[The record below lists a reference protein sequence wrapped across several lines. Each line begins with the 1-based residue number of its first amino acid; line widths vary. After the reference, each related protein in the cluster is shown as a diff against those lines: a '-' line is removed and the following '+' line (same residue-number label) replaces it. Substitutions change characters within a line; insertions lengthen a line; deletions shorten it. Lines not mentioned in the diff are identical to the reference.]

1 MKKTQSRFALR
12 IGNAQKHIEGLL
24 NLTFS
29 FVCNLTFIK
38 IELLCVKT

>member
-1 MKKTQSRFALR
+1 MQSVLHLES
-12 IGNAQKHIEGLL
+12 GSLKYIEGLL

-38 IELLCVKT
+38 IELLRVKT